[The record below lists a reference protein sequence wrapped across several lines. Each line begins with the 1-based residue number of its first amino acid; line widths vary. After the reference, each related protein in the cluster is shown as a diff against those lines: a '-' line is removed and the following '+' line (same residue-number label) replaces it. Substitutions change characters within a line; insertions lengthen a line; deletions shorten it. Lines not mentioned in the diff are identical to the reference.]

1 MAQMRSRREQVEAH
15 RFITSRMNQ
24 ALVLANPDSIERP
37 LRRIGV
43 SIFASVMVM
52 VVIFGGFAVATL
64 FGKGN
69 DAPLFNHIIQVKGS
83 SAIYVYTTA
92 DGKEPN
98 EDNEA
103 KLWPV
108 TNFTS
113 ALLLL
118 QPYDGDPPVQSLK
131 ATSLKDIPRGFMVG
145 IDNVPAQPP
154 TAEELLQDQDWNACS
169 MPREDG
175 SVRTHQ
181 LTQLVITDM
190 EEPTFWLGDDKWVLI
205 TPAIDVPEGEQEI
218 YYLLWNDRSY
228 LIDDPE
234 VLSALGLTEGQAIA
248 VNENVINTILPGSPL
263 EVDLPEYF
271 TQNSAQGVQA
281 EDGTPVPYG
290 WPLEISGS
298 FYVLLQTEDE
308 GDELSTIT
316 ETQEALLEAEYG
328 SPLTVSPTALTEFGA
343 QASYGH
349 PNFPKAVLSD
359 TVWEPEGGRPAL
371 CTVYDPVDPQDGE
384 TEINVALYD
393 TAPDLL
399 VDEARSV
406 EFTKEGEIH
415 SSVDGLT
422 AQTVLPPGRAVLA
435 DSRTNSGATVQSNT
449 YLVDSLGFQFGL
461 VDEGETDAT
470 QNLLGYKGVD
480 SISVP
485 DTMIQMIP
493 KGADLS
499 PYEARKQL
507 VMDDSKVQRY
517 ETEAPAEGEGG

>member
-43 SIFASVMVM
+43 SIFASFMVM

-69 DAPLFNHIIQVKGS
+69 DAPQLNHIIQVKGT

-92 DGKEPN
+92 SGGDPSPSN
-98 EDNEA
+98 PA

-108 TNFTS
+108 TNYTS

-118 QPYDGDPPVQSLK
+118 QPYQGDPPTQSLK
-131 ATSLKDIPRGFMVG
+131 PTSLKDVPRGFMVG

-169 MPREDG
+169 MPREVG
-175 SVRTHQ
+175 SIDSHQ
-181 LTQLVITDM
+181 LTQLVVTDM
-190 EEPTFWLGDDKWVLI
+190 DAPSQWLGDDKWVLVK
-205 TPAIDVPEGEQEI
+205 TAVDTSLGQEPV

-228 LIDDPE
+228 RVEDLND
-234 VLSALGLTEGQAIA
+234 LNALGMNTNQAIP

-263 EVDLPEYF
+263 SVEIPSYF
-271 TQNSAQGVQA
+271 GEASTEGVQSDQGGVVA
-281 EDGTPVPYG
+281 YG
-290 WPLEISGS
+290 YPLDIAGNY
-298 FYVLLQTEDE
+298 YVLLETPDL
-308 GDELSTIT
+308 GDELAPIT
-316 ETQEALLEAEYG
+316 ETQKDLLQARYG
-328 SPLTVSPTALTEFGA
+328 TPITVNPTALTTYGA
-343 QASYGH
+343 QAVYGAA
-349 PNFPKAVLSD
+349 NFPTASLSE
-359 TVWEPEGGRPAL
+359 TVWKPSGERPAL
-371 CTVYDPVDPQDGE
+371 CSVYDPADQEDGQ
-384 TEINVALYD
+384 TKISIALYD
-393 TAPDLL
+393 SAPSILT
-399 VDEARSV
+399 ENAKAV
-406 EFTKEGEIH
+406 EITPEGEIF
-415 SSVDGLT
+415 SSVEGLT

-449 YLVDSLGFQFGL
+449 YLVDSLGFRFGL
-461 VDEGETDAT
+461 VDEGQTDAT
-470 QNLLGYKGVD
+470 QALLGYSEVE
-480 SISVP
+480 SVSVP

-493 KGADLS
+493 KGADLD

-507 VMDDSKVQRY
+507 VMDDSKVPRY
-517 ETEAPAEGEGG
+517 DTGQDEE